1 MITGTAHA
9 ITPSLNQSL
18 SDFSSRLNNKT
29 GTGTEIGAKDKVI
42 ENNDKARELVVGAS
56 AINNRQNVVDTYVDA
71 SQTSDDENNTAVF
84 NPDPA
89 DIYNAS
95 IKYSRRKE
103 LIYVVEKAG
112 EIKTSGLAI
121 DIMI

>member
-1 MITGTAHA
+1 MITGTAQA

-18 SDFSSRLNNKT
+18 SDFSTRLNNKT
-29 GTGTEIGAKDKVI
+29 GTGTEISQKNKVI
-42 ENNDKARELVVGAS
+42 EDNDKARELAVGVI
-56 AINNRQNVVDTYVDA
+56 AINNRQNVIDTYVDA
-71 SQTSDDENNTAVF
+71 SQTSDDENNIAVF

-103 LIYVVEKAG
+103 LIYVMEQAG
-112 EIKTSGLAI
+112 EVKTSGLAI